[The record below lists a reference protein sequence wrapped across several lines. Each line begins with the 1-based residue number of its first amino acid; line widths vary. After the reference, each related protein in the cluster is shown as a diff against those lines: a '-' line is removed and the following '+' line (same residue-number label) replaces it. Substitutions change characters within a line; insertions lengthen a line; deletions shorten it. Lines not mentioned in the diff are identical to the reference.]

1 MATDDLATLIRLA
14 KLQLDEKRKV
24 LAAIVAEE
32 DRVKTQKTALLEKLE
47 TEKKASMQDF
57 EAELSRGSFIGASLK
72 KRDQFDAQLRQL
84 AKLIEAAQDDMRQAF
99 EEVKRYEIAKE
110 TRDRKAAKEAQKRE
124 GKELDEIGG
133 DRHRRKEKTGRG
145 KS

>member
-1 MATDDLATLIRLA
+1 MADDLATLIRLA

-24 LAAIVAEE
+24 LAAIIAEE
-32 DRVKTQKTALLEKLE
+32 DRVNGQKTALLEKLE
-47 TEKKASMQDF
+47 AEKKASVTDF
-57 EAELSRGSFIGASLK
+57 EADLSRGSFISASLK

-84 AKLIEAAQDDMRQAF
+84 AKLIEAAQEDMRQAF

-110 TRDRKAAKEAQKRE
+110 ARDLKAEKELQRRE

-133 DRHRRKEKTGRG
+133 DRHRRG
-145 KS
+145 KAKK